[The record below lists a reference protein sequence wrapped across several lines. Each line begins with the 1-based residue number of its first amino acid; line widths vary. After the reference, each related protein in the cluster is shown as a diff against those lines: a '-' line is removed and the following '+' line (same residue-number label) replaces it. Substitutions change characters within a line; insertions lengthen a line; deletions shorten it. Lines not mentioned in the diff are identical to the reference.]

1 MGGRAGGW
9 YLANNT
15 HKNASDCHSTNTIDV
30 KLNFAC
36 SNNLQNELREPVWP
50 EMIVLFW
57 ALGNFR

>member
-50 EMIVLFW
+50 DMIVH
-57 ALGNFR
+57 